1 MDDFFY
7 SPVVAKLI
15 NVMNFFLCIKI
26 LDVDEIVYEDEDIP
40 HTQHTDNVVIADS
53 IRDNTNIIHCGLP
66 QEVLNDCI
74 SVADDNELLYNK
86 KEINNNN
93 KINIINNFI

>member
-15 NVMNFFLCIKI
+15 NVMNFILCIKI
-26 LDVDEIVYEDEDIP
+26 LDVDETVYGYEDIP
-40 HTQHTDNVVIADS
+40 HTQHTHNVVITDS
-53 IRDNTNIIHCGLP
+53 RRDNTNIIHRGLP

-86 KEINNNN
+86 KEINNN